1 MMSRLAGHWLNYRK
15 DTAIALAGLK
25 LRASSTSPSV
35 KYWITGGRPCLTP
48 GQGAPNVTFLLY
60 SKSKCDL

>member
-1 MMSRLAGHWLNYRK
+1 MSRWLAGHWLSYRK
-15 DTAIALAGLK
+15 GTAIAQAGLK

-35 KYWITGGRPCLTP
+35 KYWITGGRPCLT
-48 GQGAPNVTFLLY
+48 GQGAPDVTFLLY